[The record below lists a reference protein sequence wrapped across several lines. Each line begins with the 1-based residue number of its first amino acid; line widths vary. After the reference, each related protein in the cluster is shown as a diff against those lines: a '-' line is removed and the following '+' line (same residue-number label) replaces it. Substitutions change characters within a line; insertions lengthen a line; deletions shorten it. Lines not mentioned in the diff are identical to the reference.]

1 MGLFK
6 KQYCIDCG
14 AACGIT
20 SPILGDETNVC
31 GKCFDKNVSDTV
43 REGFYFC
50 DKSLNSVVYLQYKRD
65 RKEKEDFWNRLR
77 ASDIGLRVKFSK
89 LIDKLYVCEEYKLLL
104 IGELPEDCIYSTK
117 FDIYSIDEILKM
129 EFMYIP
135 GKKKDD
141 IGGLAVIVTTT
152 SNSLLHMLNR
162 FQYTEKGISSGMV
175 DDVFTEL
182 SDRYGIEG
190 EWMQDVEIA
199 KARIGRIKI
208 MSKMERLAIPWE
220 EFDPT
225 REKALGLFM
234 LDDGQPY
241 DINYLSNIR
250 NNLIKMYGPKP
261 EIDQAY
267 DYLLMC
273 LSDPSKQGNAEKD
286 ILCFCPNCGHQ
297 NKENARFCENCGNIL
312 E

>member
-20 SPILGDETNVC
+20 SSILGDETRVC
-31 GKCFDKNVSDTV
+31 GKCFDKIVSDTV
-43 REGFYFC
+43 REGYYLSNKNL
-50 DKSLNSVVYLQYKRD
+50 DSTGYLQYKKD

-77 ASDIGLRVKFSK
+77 ASDIGLREKFSK

-104 IGELPEDCIYSTK
+104 IGELPEDCLYSVK
-117 FDIYSIDEILKM
+117 FDIYSIDEILEM
-129 EFMYIP
+129 TFMYIP

-152 SNSLLHMLNR
+152 SNSLLHILNR
-162 FQYTEKGISSGMV
+162 FQHAEQGVSSGMV

-182 SDRYGIEG
+182 SNKYGING

-208 MSKMERLAIPWE
+208 MSKMERLTIPWE
-220 EFDPT
+220 EFDPA
-225 REKALGLFM
+225 RERALGLFM
-234 LDDGQPY
+234 LDDDQPY

-250 NNLIKMYGPKP
+250 SNLIEMYGPKQ

-267 DYLLMC
+267 DYLLMS
-273 LSDPSKQGNAEKD
+273 LSDPSKQGNAEKN
-286 ILCFCPNCGHQ
+286 ILHFCPNCGHQ